1 MGSTQ
6 DKGAAGEQAAKKY
19 LENLGLQFLEANWSC
34 KTGEIDLIFQD
45 GETRVFVEVR
55 SRAHTTFGDG
65 AETVYWQKQQ
75 KLIKT
80 ARMYQVKEKYWGD
93 ARFDVVSI
101 TFQYQKPPL
110 ITHIKDAFDTMSI

>member
-6 DKGAAGEQAAKKY
+6 QIGAEGERVAKEY
-19 LENLGLQFLEANWSC
+19 LTTLGYKFITSNWSW
-34 KTGEIDLIFQD
+34 KTGEIDLIFD
-45 GETRVFVEVR
+45 DTNTRVFVEVR
-55 SRAHTTFGDG
+55 ARASTTFGQG
-65 AETVYWQKQQ
+65 LETVLWQKQQ

-80 ARMYQVKEKYWGD
+80 ARMYQVKENYWGD

-101 TFQYQKPPL
+101 EFIPYQDPE